1 MIQLLPFENAAEHA
15 RYCEAAGVMMEE
27 GAVGF
32 KIFSEQEKLGLCQIK
47 FVQDAAYVLTLQ
59 AINDSI
65 SVSMLQNVFS
75 EIMLFLCA
83 AEAKSVIFPIQSE
96 NDLMICQNLGFD
108 HVSDTLFVFDF
119 PNGEENV
126 SDEESIRT
134 CHCDRAH

>member
-15 RYCEAAGVMMEE
+15 EYCETAGVMMEE

-32 KIFSEQEKLGLCQIK
+32 KIFSESEKLGLCQIK

-59 AINDSI
+59 AIDDGI
-65 SVSMLQNVFS
+65 SVPMLQNVFS

-96 NDLMICQNLGFD
+96 NDLTICQNLGFD
-108 HVSDTLFVFDF
+108 QISDTLFVFDF
-119 PNGEENV
+119 PNEDENV
-126 SDEESIRT
+126 SEEESIGS
-134 CHCDRAH
+134 CDCDRAH